1 MIDFPRRH
9 DYRET
14 AEYPDSSMS
23 IHFSLTACGKRTVA
37 SILAF
42 LLMGSCRIEARTFAV
57 NYAAEPD
64 SADLMAFDMMIL
76 HPEARVNLEPGHA
89 IGRKYLAYLSVV
101 EVDPNAPNAPAIKEA
116 GIPLLADNP
125 EWKTRCADVTHPA
138 WSDLLVGKFAR
149 AAVDKGYDGFFL
161 DTLDSIGRLA
171 REKPERAAEYRQAM
185 ISLIVKLRAAFPG
198 KEIIVNRGFDL
209 WNEIKTSVDGILIE
223 SVFQSFD
230 SKGQY
235 GPVAAGD
242 HQALIGRI
250 HDFRAAGVPVYVVD
264 YLERGNPGLAESVTE
279 QIRKIGAEPFLT
291 TRELQGALLGP
302 VQRQARRILVIY
314 GSVLAESE
322 VAEKFAA
329 DTFTAERL
337 QMPLEWMGYEVEYV
351 NVGKLSPPLVLDDRF
366 CGIIFD
372 VETQLPFGGEAWY
385 VDWITEQKKRGL
397 KILFTG
403 QYPFQQDVQ
412 RARLF
417 KSLGVWGSYAQV
429 RNPQKVELLKLNRDL
444 MSFEGRLTAHPAEM
458 EDSRAPEGA
467 QVDVSVGGTDEKA
480 DQLVFDAV
488 FTCDWGGVLM
498 EPYATFQASAEDQ
511 ASLFDPFKYLQRLFP
526 GGAFPAPDPTTRDG
540 QRIFYS
546 HIDGDGFCGSTGHAG
561 NDICGAVIRDR
572 ILKKYPFPITISL
585 VEASM
590 KALEVGQDPQD
601 IPLYEAV
608 ARECLALPNIQAAS
622 HSFSHPYV
630 WIDDDEEFIPLY
642 ESRGLELKPDAG
654 YDSEHPVMKREV
666 TDSIAYVQ
674 SLCPPGKIVDLMLW
688 SGNCRPSPEALRL
701 CREAGIE
708 NMNGGN
714 TVISKRHPFLSN
726 VSPRIMQWDGE
737 LQIHAANQNEFVYT
751 KNWSGPFYG
760 GFAQVVETFDAT
772 ESPRRLKPVNIYYHF
787 YSALTLGALRAVEKV
802 HDWALERP
810 LHSLTAS
817 EYARLIKDS
826 YETRIYR
833 QGPRQWVMVNHGHQR
848 TFRLDASEGIPD
860 LTSCQ
865 HVTGWRK
872 IGNYL
877 YVHTDG
883 SPVTQLT
890 LADSPPP
897 QLHLES
903 CQGEITWKERAPAR
917 MSLTVT
923 DLRPNHTLTFAGSAP
938 GQRWRTTIN
947 SSAGEIQADGDGRVS
962 LELHGNAEVQVA
974 P

>member
-1 MIDFPRRH
+1 MPAHLPFISRYRRIC
-9 DYRET
+9 
-14 AEYPDSSMS
+14 AWISALLL
-23 IHFSLTACGKRTVA
+23 LTSA
-37 SILAF
+37 S
-42 LLMGSCRIEARTFAV
+42 IEARSFAV

-64 SADLMAFDMMIL
+64 AADLLAFEMMIL
-76 HPEARVNLEPGHA
+76 HPEARVDLQPGHA

-101 EVDPNAPNAPAIKEA
+101 EVDPNAPNAAAIKEA
-116 GIPLLADNP
+116 GIPLLAENP

-138 WSDLLVGKFAR
+138 WSELQVGKFAR

-185 ISLIVKLRAAFPG
+185 ITLIGKLRAAFPG

-209 WNEIKTSVDGILIE
+209 WDEIKTNVDGILIE
-223 SVFQSFD
+223 SVFQTFD
-230 SKGQY
+230 AKGRY

-242 HQALIGRI
+242 HQALVGRI

-264 YLERGNPGLAESVTE
+264 YLDRGNPGLAESVVE
-279 QIRKIGAEPFLT
+279 QIRRIGAEPFLT

-302 VQRQARRILVIY
+302 MQRQARRVLVVY

-337 QMPLEWMGYEVEYV
+337 QMPLEWLGYEVEYL
-351 NVGKLSPPLVLDDRF
+351 NVGKLSPPPVLDDRF

-417 KSLGVWGSYAQV
+417 KSLGVWGSYAQA
-429 RNPQKVELLKLNRDL
+429 RNPQKVEFLKVNRDL
-444 MSFEGRLTAHPAEM
+444 MSFEGRLTVHPAEM
-458 EDSRAPEGA
+458 DDSRAPEGA

-480 DQLVFDAV
+480 NQLVFDAI
-488 FTCDWGGVLM
+488 FTCDWGGALM

-511 ASLFDPFKYLQRLFP
+511 ASLFDPFKFLQRLFP

-561 NDICGAVIRDR
+561 NEICGAVIQDR

-590 KALEVGQDPQD
+590 KALEVGQDSQD
-601 IPLYEAV
+601 VPSFEAA
-608 ARECLALPNIQAAS
+608 ARECLALPNVQAAS

-642 ESRGLELKPDAG
+642 ESRGLELKPEAD

-666 TDSIAYVQ
+666 HGSIAYVQ
-674 SLCPPGKIVDLMLW
+674 SLCPPGKKVDLMLW

-737 LQIHAANQNEFVYT
+737 LQVHAANQNEFVYT

-810 LHSLTAS
+810 LHSMTAS
-817 EYARLIKDS
+817 DYARLIKDS

-833 QGPRQWVMVNHGHQR
+833 QGPRQWIMVNRGHQR
-848 TFRLDASEGIPD
+848 TFRLDASEGTPD
-860 LTSCQ
+860 LSDCKN
-865 HVTGWRK
+865 VTGWRK
-872 IGNYL
+872 IGTYL

-903 CQGEITWKERAPAR
+903 CQGEITWKERTSTRA
-917 MSLTVT
+917 SLTVT
-923 DLRPNHTLTFAGSAP
+923 ELRPNHTLTFAGSAP
-938 GQRWRTTIN
+938 GQRWQATVN
-947 SSAGEIQADGDGRVS
+947 SKVQEIAADPEGRIS
-962 LELHGNAEVQVA
+962 LNLHGNAELVLVA
-974 P
+974 K